1 MSREIS
7 DEDKQSEI
15 FTQVLSSITQ
25 RDSNVMLISPGINP
39 GVKPLLI
46 LDDTLPKVWGVQ
58 PQNVVIH
65 RGRTFATPNLKAHL
79 RSGAELWDDVVWI
92 EPQDLFLPELTFL
105 EQESAFPGGLPLNN
119 DGDPLSYNGKRITP
133 LLPLNPILLNYFS
146 PEDLN
151 QAVRVKQE
159 NLPSGSR
166 GVRVSLNLRLTGVS
180 VNGAKKEDLVLFKD
194 YPLENPQGLSEL
206 PVLEVWPNFTAPNWK
221 TYYGFYF
228 DGEYGNITFQ
238 VVFPGAKEQQPF
250 TEGRGTYILARFD
263 EFPRYLE
270 CQNRSGALIGLV
282 LLPTPQSFQPR
293 KHWKVGVDFGT
304 FFTNIYVNG
313 SQGGED
319 GISPLK
325 LHKLHWQITNSDPE
339 TRLPVLFEYF
349 IPEEFVP
356 TTKPLPFRSFLTT
369 KGATTKATC
378 GSVQNKNSTHRPI
391 FDGRI
396 FVPEDTIQKGFNLSA
411 EWIKTNLKW
420 SDENRDYNYIFLSNL
435 MLYISAIAASEQV
448 QSITWSLSY
457 PSAFSRSDT
466 LRYAHVWKNIAEE
479 IGKDMSITHNVPK
492 MALPGLLCLTSTNI
506 YAVILVKCQQIKQ
519 RRSNLLTFLKP

>member
-228 DGEYGNITFQ
+228 DGEYGN
-238 VVFPGAKEQQPF
+238 K
-250 TEGRGTYILARFD
+250 
-263 EFPRYLE
+263 
-270 CQNRSGALIGLV
+270 LIG
-282 LLPTPQSFQPR
+282 
-293 KHWKVGVDFGT
+293 
-304 FFTNIYVNG
+304 I
-313 SQGGED
+313 
-319 GISPLK
+319 
-325 LHKLHWQITNSDPE
+325 
-339 TRLPVLFEYF
+339 
-349 IPEEFVP
+349 
-356 TTKPLPFRSFLTT
+356 
-369 KGATTKATC
+369 
-378 GSVQNKNSTHRPI
+378 
-391 FDGRI
+391 
-396 FVPEDTIQKGFNLSA
+396 
-411 EWIKTNLKW
+411 
-420 SDENRDYNYIFLSNL
+420 
-435 MLYISAIAASEQV
+435 
-448 QSITWSLSY
+448 
-457 PSAFSRSDT
+457 
-466 LRYAHVWKNIAEE
+466 
-479 IGKDMSITHNVPK
+479 
-492 MALPGLLCLTSTNI
+492 
-506 YAVILVKCQQIKQ
+506 
-519 RRSNLLTFLKP
+519 